1 MSAHIK
7 NPIINGHK
15 WCISC
20 KEMKTVSCF
29 NKSRYHLTSKCK
41 DCLSAYA
48 KDYRQRSETKKKRVS
63 YTKEYRSK
71 KENRDRINENARK
84 SRKNPTAKEKRNEY
98 RKAWAAREKQKA
110 VDYMGGKC
118 VGCGYG
124 GCLAAMDFHHLDPNT
139 KEDHSMNSRSFEKN
153 KDELDKCVMVCTRC
167 HREIHAGYRTL

>member
-63 YTKEYRSK
+63 YTKEYRS
-71 KENRDRINENARK
+71 
-84 SRKNPTAKEKRNEY
+84 
-98 RKAWAAREKQKA
+98 KQKA